1 MSNCPS
7 SRGQGSGSRRRRRV
21 YKSPKNRE
29 KERRWGRSVKNKYKQ
44 TNKPM
49 MDWRGDAGENGCD
62 WMGEGG
68 RGLDSFQGVY
78 SK

>member
-29 KERRWGRSVKNKYKQ
+29 KERRWGRSVKNKCKQ
-44 TNKPM
+44 TM
-49 MDWRGDAGENGCD
+49 MTGEEMQERMDVIG
-62 WMGEGG
+62 WE
-68 RGLDSFQGVY
+68 RVVEV
-78 SK
+78 